1 MSRKCGQVSQPLT
14 PALEDYL
21 EVIYQLSREN
31 GTARISDIALRMDIA
46 KPSVTQAITTL
57 RREGM
62 VYQDRY
68 GPVVL
73 TPRGEKRAGE
83 VWYRHRVIR
92 RYLEEALQVS
102 PGTADSDACIMEH
115 NISEET
121 FAQIE
126 KWLQEKPGTN
136 ASRTQTLAELLPGQK
151 ARIVKIVGKETW
163 VRQRLMEMGLVSGA
177 ELELERF
184 APLGDPIEI
193 NLQGQHLSLR
203 QAEAAML
210 LVELIL

>member
-1 MSRKCGQVSQPLT
+1 VTQPLT

-21 EVIYQLSREN
+21 EVIYRLSQEN
-31 GTARISDIALRMDIA
+31 GTARISDIAQKMDIA
-46 KPSVTQAITTL
+46 KSSVTQAITTL

-68 GPVVL
+68 GPVLL
-73 TPRGEKRAGE
+73 TPKGEKRARE

-102 PGTADSDACIMEH
+102 PAIADRDACIMEH

-126 KWLQEKPGTN
+126 KWLQDKPVESDLPTPK
-136 ASRTQTLAELLPGQK
+136 AQLTLADLFPGQK
-151 ARIVKIVGKETW
+151 ARIVKIVGKDN
-163 VRQRLMEMGLVSGA
+163 RIKQRLMEMGLVSGV
-177 ELELERF
+177 ELEFERF
-184 APLGDPIEI
+184 APLGDPIEV

-203 QAEAAML
+203 LAEAAML
-210 LVELIL
+210 LVELIA

>member
-1 MSRKCGQVSQPLT
+1 MTQPLT

-21 EVIYQLSREN
+21 EVIYRLSQEN
-31 GTARISDIALRMDIA
+31 GTARISDIAQKMDIA
-46 KPSVTQAITTL
+46 KSSVTQAITTL

-68 GPVVL
+68 GPVLL
-73 TPRGEKRAGE
+73 TPKGEKRARE

-102 PGTADSDACIMEH
+102 PAIADRDACIMEH

-126 KWLQEKPGTN
+126 KWLQDKPVESDLPTPK
-136 ASRTQTLAELLPGQK
+136 AQLTLADLFPGQK
-151 ARIVKIVGKETW
+151 ARIVKIVGKDN
-163 VRQRLMEMGLVSGA
+163 RIKQRLMEMGLVSGV
-177 ELELERF
+177 ELEFERF
-184 APLGDPIEI
+184 APLGDPIEV

-203 QAEAAML
+203 LAEAAML
-210 LVELIL
+210 LVELIA

>member
-1 MSRKCGQVSQPLT
+1 MTQPLT

-21 EVIYQLSREN
+21 EVIYQLSQEN
-31 GTARISDIALRMDIA
+31 GTARISDIAQKMDIA

-68 GPVVL
+68 GPVLL
-73 TPRGEKRAGE
+73 TPKGEKRASE

-102 PGTADSDACIMEH
+102 PATADHDACIMEH

-126 KWLQEKPGTN
+126 KWLQDKPGRGD
-136 ASRTQTLAELLPGQK
+136 SPTQKAPKAQLTLADLLPGQK
-151 ARIVKIVGKETW
+151 ARIVKIVGKDIRI
-163 VRQRLMEMGLVSGA
+163 RQRLMEMGLVSGA
-177 ELELERF
+177 ELEMERF
-184 APLGDPIEI
+184 APLGDPIEV

-210 LVELIL
+210 LVEMI

>member
-1 MSRKCGQVSQPLT
+1 MTQPLT

-21 EVIYQLSREN
+21 EVIYQLSQEN
-31 GTARISDIALRMDIA
+31 GTARISDIAQKMDIA

-68 GPVVL
+68 GPVLL
-73 TPRGEKRAGE
+73 TPKGEKRASE

-102 PGTADSDACIMEH
+102 PATADHDACIMEH

-126 KWLQEKPGTN
+126 KWLQDKPGRGD
-136 ASRTQTLAELLPGQK
+136 SPTQKAPKAQLTLADLLPGQK
-151 ARIVKIVGKETW
+151 ARIVKIVGKDIRI
-163 VRQRLMEMGLVSGA
+163 RQRLMEMGLVSGA
-177 ELELERF
+177 ELEMERF
-184 APLGDPIEI
+184 APLGDPIEV

-210 LVELIL
+210 LVELI

>member
-1 MSRKCGQVSQPLT
+1 VTQPLT

-21 EVIYQLSREN
+21 EVIYRLSQEN
-31 GTARISDIALRMDIA
+31 GTARISDIAQKMDIA
-46 KPSVTQAITTL
+46 KSSVTQAITTL

-68 GPVVL
+68 GPVLL
-73 TPRGEKRAGE
+73 TPKGEKRARE

-102 PGTADSDACIMEH
+102 PAIADRDACIMEH

-126 KWLQEKPGTN
+126 KWLQDKPVE
-136 ASRTQTLAELLPGQK
+136 SDLPTPK
-151 ARIVKIVGKETW
+151 A
-163 VRQRLMEMGLVSGA
+163 
-177 ELELERF
+177 
-184 APLGDPIEI
+184 
-193 NLQGQHLSLR
+193 
-203 QAEAAML
+203 
-210 LVELIL
+210 

>member
-1 MSRKCGQVSQPLT
+1 MTQPLT

-21 EVIYQLSREN
+21 EVIYQLSQEN
-31 GTARISDIALRMDIA
+31 GTARISDIAQKMDIA
-46 KPSVTQAITTL
+46 KPSVTQAITAL

-68 GPVVL
+68 GPVLL
-73 TPRGEKRAGE
+73 TPKGEKRASE

-102 PGTADSDACIMEH
+102 PATADHDACIMEH

-121 FAQIE
+121 FTQIE
-126 KWLQEKPGTN
+126 KWLQDKSGRSN
-136 ASRTQTLAELLPGQK
+136 APTPKTKSQLTLADLLPGQK
-151 ARIVKIVGKETW
+151 ARIVKIIGKDIRI
-163 VRQRLMEMGLVSGA
+163 RQRLMEMGLVSGA
-177 ELELERF
+177 ELEMERF

-203 QAEAAML
+203 QAEAVML
-210 LVELIL
+210 LVELI

>member
-1 MSRKCGQVSQPLT
+1 MTQPLT

-21 EVIYQLSREN
+21 EVIYQLSQES
-31 GTARISDIALRMDIA
+31 GTARISDIAQKMDIA
-46 KPSVTQAITTL
+46 KPSVTQAITAL

-68 GPVVL
+68 GPVLL
-73 TPRGEKRAGE
+73 TPKGEKRASE

-102 PGTADSDACIMEH
+102 PATADHDACIMEH

-121 FAQIE
+121 FTQIE
-126 KWLQEKPGTN
+126 KWLQDKSGRSN
-136 ASRTQTLAELLPGQK
+136 APTPKTKSQLTLADLLPGQK
-151 ARIVKIVGKETW
+151 ARIVKIVGKDIRI
-163 VRQRLMEMGLVSGA
+163 RQRLMEMGLVSGA
-177 ELELERF
+177 ELEMERF
-184 APLGDPIEI
+184 APLGDPIEV

-210 LVELIL
+210 LVEMI

>member
-1 MSRKCGQVSQPLT
+1 MTQPLT

-21 EVIYQLSREN
+21 EVIYQLSQES
-31 GTARISDIALRMDIA
+31 GTARISDIAQKMDIA

-68 GPVVL
+68 GPVLL
-73 TPRGEKRAGE
+73 TPKGEKRASE

-102 PGTADSDACIMEH
+102 PATADHDACIMEH

-126 KWLQEKPGTN
+126 KWLQDKPGRSN
-136 ASRTQTLAELLPGQK
+136 SPTQKAKKAQLTLADLLPGQK
-151 ARIVKIVGKETW
+151 ARIVKIVGKDIRI
-163 VRQRLMEMGLVSGA
+163 RQRLMEMGLVSGV
-177 ELELERF
+177 ELEMERF
-184 APLGDPIEI
+184 APLGDPIEV

-203 QAEAAML
+203 QTEAAML
-210 LVELIL
+210 LVEMI

>member
-1 MSRKCGQVSQPLT
+1 MSQPLT

-31 GTARISDIALRMDIA
+31 GTARISDIAQRLDIA

-68 GPVVL
+68 GPVLL
-73 TPRGEKRAGE
+73 TPKGEKRACE

-92 RYLEEALQVS
+92 RYLEEALQVK
-102 PGTADSDACIMEH
+102 PVTANRDACMMEH
-115 NISEET
+115 SISEET

-126 KWLQEKPGTN
+126 KWLKEKPDAITPPIPKEM
-136 ASRTQTLAELLPGQK
+136 TLAELLPGQK
-151 ARIVKIVGKETW
+151 ARIVKVIGKDTW
-163 VRQRLMEMGLVSGA
+163 IRQRLMEMGLVSGV
-177 ELELERF
+177 ELEMERF
-184 APLGDPIEI
+184 APLGDPIEV

-210 LVELIL
+210 LVKLIS

>member
-1 MSRKCGQVSQPLT
+1 MTQPLT

-21 EVIYQLSREN
+21 EVIYQLSQEN
-31 GTARISDIALRMDIA
+31 GTARISDIAQKMDIA
-46 KPSVTQAITTL
+46 KPSVTQAITAL

-68 GPVVL
+68 GPVLL
-73 TPRGEKRAGE
+73 TPKGEKRASE

-102 PGTADSDACIMEH
+102 PATADHDACIMEH

-126 KWLQEKPGTN
+126 KWLQDKPGRN
-136 ASRTQTLAELLPGQK
+136 ESPTQKAQKVQLTLADLLPGQK
-151 ARIVKIVGKETW
+151 ARIVKIVGKDIRI
-163 VRQRLMEMGLVSGA
+163 RQRLMEMGLVSGA
-177 ELELERF
+177 ELEMERF
-184 APLGDPIEI
+184 APLGDPIEV

-210 LVELIL
+210 LVELI

>member
-1 MSRKCGQVSQPLT
+1 VTQPLT

-21 EVIYQLSREN
+21 EVIYQLSQEN
-31 GTARISDIALRMDIA
+31 GTARISDIAQKMDIA

-68 GPVVL
+68 GPVLL
-73 TPRGEKRAGE
+73 TPKGEKRASE

-102 PGTADSDACIMEH
+102 PATADHDACIMEH

-126 KWLQEKPGTN
+126 KWLQDKPGRN
-136 ASRTQTLAELLPGQK
+136 ESPTQKAQKVQLTLADLLPGQK
-151 ARIVKIVGKETW
+151 ARIVKIVGKDIRI
-163 VRQRLMEMGLVSGA
+163 RQRLMEMGLVSGA
-177 ELELERF
+177 ELEMERF
-184 APLGDPIEI
+184 APLGDPIEV

-210 LVELIL
+210 LVEMI

>member
-1 MSRKCGQVSQPLT
+1 MTQPLT

-21 EVIYQLSREN
+21 EVIYQLSKEN
-31 GTARISDIALRMDIA
+31 GTARISDIAQRMDIA

-68 GPVVL
+68 GPVLL
-73 TPRGEKRAGE
+73 TPKGEKRASE

-102 PGTADSDACIMEH
+102 PVKADQDACMMEH
-115 NISEET
+115 SISTET
-121 FAQIE
+121 FTQIE
-126 KWLQEKPGTN
+126 KWLQEKTGANTPP
-136 ASRTQTLAELLPGQK
+136 APKAQITLAELLPGQK
-151 ARIVKIVGKETW
+151 ARIVKIAGKDTPI
-163 VRQRLMEMGLVSGA
+163 RQRLMEMGLVSGV
-177 ELELERF
+177 ELEMERF

-210 LVELIL
+210 LVELIS

>member
-1 MSRKCGQVSQPLT
+1 MTQPLT

-21 EVIYQLSREN
+21 EVIYRLSQEN
-31 GTARISDIALRMDIA
+31 GTARISDIAHKMDIA
-46 KPSVTQAITTL
+46 KSSVTQAITTL

-68 GPVVL
+68 GPVLL
-73 TPRGEKRAGE
+73 TPKGEKRARE

-102 PGTADSDACIMEH
+102 PAIADRDACIMEH

-126 KWLQEKPGTN
+126 KWLQDKPVE
-136 ASRTQTLAELLPGQK
+136 SDLPTPK
-151 ARIVKIVGKETW
+151 A
-163 VRQRLMEMGLVSGA
+163 
-177 ELELERF
+177 
-184 APLGDPIEI
+184 
-193 NLQGQHLSLR
+193 
-203 QAEAAML
+203 
-210 LVELIL
+210 

>member
-1 MSRKCGQVSQPLT
+1 VTQPLT

-21 EVIYQLSREN
+21 EVIYQLSQEN
-31 GTARISDIALRMDIA
+31 GTARISDIAQKMDIA

-68 GPVVL
+68 GPVLL
-73 TPRGEKRAGE
+73 TPKGEKRASE

-102 PGTADSDACIMEH
+102 PATADHDACIMEH

-126 KWLQEKPGTN
+126 KWLQDKPGRGD
-136 ASRTQTLAELLPGQK
+136 SPTQKAPKAQLTLADLLPGQK
-151 ARIVKIVGKETW
+151 ARIVKIVGKDIRI
-163 VRQRLMEMGLVSGA
+163 RQRLMEMGLVSGA
-177 ELELERF
+177 ELEMERF
-184 APLGDPIEI
+184 APLGDPIEV

-210 LVELIL
+210 LVELI